1 MPNKEDITD
10 MEESLAYKQLRIA
23 KAKSVSNW
31 SLCEKLHHE
40 SHELKQKINRVK
52 LESHQLERKQKQAK
66 WYSGKKAEKKEK
78 EKPKPQT
85 TLQSFLKKSSDGVK
99 KSNPTEPTV
108 INSSPESE
116 STRSVVVD
124 MVVPLCEVVTDETEI
139 VTSCDTAEAK
149 EVNAGQGH

>member
-1 MPNKEDITD
+1 
-10 MEESLAYKQLRIA
+10 LAYKQLE
-23 KAKSVSNW
+23 AKSVSNW

-40 SHELKQKINRVK
+40 SHKLKQKIHRVK
-52 LESHQLERKQKQAK
+52 LELHQLERKQKQAK

-124 MVVPLCEVVTDETEI
+124 MVVPLCGVVTDETEI